1 MFFIPANHTGY
12 ICFFFF
18 KWAQSLSS
26 ALPARGNVWQECTE
40 FWENTHSHS
49 RSLCGSVLSVE
60 RSEHKEGFL
69 CSIFGTE
76 GQWELSC
83 CPDTNTYRLSLHC
96 SLNNRIIVW
105 GPWSHLLYYFYSVLN
120 LGGTNRNSRNRLG
133 DRASEL
139 EPSIVLQYDCIHV
152 SRSQVW
158 CFNILL
164 FLLLL

>member
-1 MFFIPANHTGY
+1 MSHCSLFQLTTPA
-12 ICFFFF
+12 ISVFFFM
-18 KWAQSLSS
+18 WAQSLSS
-26 ALPARGNVWQECTE
+26 ALPARGNVLQECTE

-105 GPWSHLLYYFYSVLN
+105 GPWSHLLYYLYCVFN
-120 LGGTNRNSRNRLG
+120 LGGTNRNSRSLLG
-133 DRASEL
+133 DRASEWNL
-139 EPSIVLQYDCIHV
+139 ALSCNMTTSMIRGHKLDVLT
-152 SRSQVW
+152 
-158 CFNILL
+158 F
-164 FLLLL
+164 